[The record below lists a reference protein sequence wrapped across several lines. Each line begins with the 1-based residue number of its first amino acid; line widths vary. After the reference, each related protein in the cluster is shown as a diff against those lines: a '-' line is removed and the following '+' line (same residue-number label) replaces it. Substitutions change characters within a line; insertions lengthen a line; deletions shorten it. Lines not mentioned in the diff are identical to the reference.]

1 MNQVCI
7 PPELLC
13 DGWDNCADQA
23 DESEEVCSA
32 HNRRTASITDK
43 KTIFIVISMVILI
56 VCLIAYASV
65 RCTQFCR
72 TKLAANGATAHK
84 PMSTLAMPDNVRMST
99 LNSRCTTISNSYDR
113 NNITGASS
121 PTTND
126 SVGYPQNPPP
136 SPEESRASSYRAY
149 NRNYKKMN
157 KPPPPS
163 PCSTDICT
171 DVNDESD
178 EYRCRS
184 ARPYATHDYRMNLR
198 RNDNGTRSVNSLR
211 RPNGMHRRS
220 PKAFFIR
227 NFSAYQVMPNLTLF

>member
-1 MNQVCI
+1 MCSNQ
-7 PPELLC
+7 
-13 DGWDNCADQA
+13 
-23 DESEEVCSA
+23 
-32 HNRRTASITDK
+32 NRRTASITDK
-43 KTIFIVISMVILI
+43 KTIYIGMFVVLIIVVVIG
-56 VCLIAYASV
+56 YASI

-72 TKLAANGATAHK
+72 TKLAANSATAHK
-84 PMSTLAMPDNVRMST
+84 PMNATAMTDNLRMST

-126 SVGYPQNPPP
+126 SFGYPLNPPP

-149 NRNYKKMN
+149 NRHYKKVN

-171 DVNDESD
+171 DVCDESD

-184 ARPYATHDYRMNLR
+184 ARPYATHDYRMNIR
-198 RNDNGTRSVNSLR
+198 RNDNGTRSMNSLR
-211 RPNGMHRRS
+211 RPNGMKWTAS
-220 PKAFFIR
+220 
-227 NFSAYQVMPNLTLF
+227 